1 MVKLVVAYKKPK
13 DPNEFERLYQ
23 EEHLPL
29 AARIP
34 YVSKIGLG
42 KVAGTPDGSPA
53 PYHRIAELYFEDAAT
68 LNKALGSDE
77 GQKAARHAVEIAT
90 GGVDMIV
97 VQVERDS

>member
-13 DPNEFERLYQ
+13 DVAEFERLYQ
-23 EEHLPL
+23 HEHLPL

-34 YVSKIGLG
+34 HVSKIGLG

-68 LNKALGSDE
+68 LQKALGTEE
-77 GQKAARHAVEIAT
+77 GQKAAHHAVAIAT

-97 VQVERDS
+97 VDVERDS

>member
-1 MVKLVVAYKKPK
+1 MLKLIVAYKKPK
-13 DPNEFERLYQ
+13 DVQEFERAYQ
-23 EEHLPL
+23 AEHLPL

-34 YVSKIGLG
+34 HVSKIGLG

-53 PYHRIAELYFEDAAT
+53 PYHRLAELYFEDEAT
-68 LNKALGSDE
+68 LNKALGSDD
-77 GQKAARHAVEIAT
+77 GQRAARHAMEIGT

>member
-13 DPNEFERLYQ
+13 DANEFERLYQ

-34 YVSKIGLG
+34 HVAKIGLG
-42 KVAGTPDGSPA
+42 KVTGTPDGSPA

-68 LNKALGSDE
+68 LSKALGSDD
-77 GQKAARHAVEIAT
+77 GQKAARHAVEIGT
-90 GGVDMIV
+90 GGVDMMV
-97 VQVERDS
+97 VQVERDA